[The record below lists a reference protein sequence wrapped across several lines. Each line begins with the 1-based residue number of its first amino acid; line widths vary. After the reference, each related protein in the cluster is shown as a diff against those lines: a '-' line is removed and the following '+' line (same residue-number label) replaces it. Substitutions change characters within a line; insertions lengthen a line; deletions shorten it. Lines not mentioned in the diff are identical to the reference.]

1 MKKLYIPTSTLNFN
15 NILSSESISPKAF
28 YAIRGFGYSRWQEVE
43 ENNQENVV
51 LLYEEPF
58 EFTRPASDV
67 EDHPMLV
74 EITTDKEY
82 PSIANGLYYSDESI
96 YLSPWRTRFIFFT
109 EQDRR
114 VALSISDSSLET
126 KMIGL
131 YHRQLYVETYN
142 KKDFTANATTI
153 PLNKEAVDFDVR
165 VNKMKGL
172 LYGYYIG
179 ALLSSTP
186 ELTDKANTLQEI
198 QNIFSSIL
206 SSESHSP
213 TVLQHEKLNVC
224 FANLRKFDP
233 IARYL
238 QKVAK
243 ENFRAEDIIASLS
256 KYGVVFPP
264 TFDGE
269 RMINSLLYATDDY
282 NPAYDWLKREKE
294 TLRKEEISEQKLL
307 ATSSEEIVLADNALS
322 KIVNTH
328 LTNDTE
334 QKLMKAWVNDV
345 LSSSEYSGKITTFAE
360 ALSDVVT
367 RKAKEVYAD
376 SWDESR
382 AKVELNQM
390 RRYIRAQESSMS
402 WKDDIFSAIA
412 AVLAKGS
419 DWEQLRSFMQSKLMS
434 DYRMVFALYGELNGF
449 ANLTRDFTDN
459 LFGLHDNR
467 KYIADVYKEI
477 FGQLHGT
484 DPTYGNITIIESYSP
499 SIVNETPQE
508 DSNKVPEVTSGNNV
522 ADLNKRVKEI
532 IASHPRIKISAKEK
546 QAISWAIS
554 KAQND
559 GIAFINMIDNEMDN
573 LTKGIF
579 PHLQKEFHPNYK
591 PIGKREGTSKNKTP
605 KQPSLF
611 SNLTDNISGAIGS
624 LFEKKADDR
633 KERFTFEYSNIEKVI
648 SLLSREFGY
657 DKKVLDSIR
666 KDLLWVLDP
675 QYSERMSPRELI
687 AKFREQLLVGKT
699 QRTSSKG
706 RDMLWKNELYHAI
719 DIDAIIES
727 LETCCL

>member
-28 YAIRGFGYSRWQEVE
+28 YAIRGFGYSRWQEVA
-43 ENNQENVV
+43 ENNQENSI

-58 EFTRPASDV
+58 EFVRPASDV

-82 PSIANGLYYSDESI
+82 PSIANGVYYSDESI

-131 YHRQLYVETYN
+131 YHRQLYVETYQR
-142 KKDFTANATTI
+142 KEQPAYTGTI
-153 PLNKEAVDFDVR
+153 PLNKEAIGHDVR

-213 TVLQHEKLNVC
+213 TVLQHEKLNAC
-224 FANLRKFDP
+224 FANLKKLDP
-233 IARYL
+233 IVDYL
-238 QKVAK
+238 QKIAK
-243 ENFRAEDIIASLS
+243 ENFKVEDIIAGLS
-256 KYGVVFPP
+256 KFGVVFPS

-269 RMINSLLYATDDY
+269 RIIDSLQYATEDY
-282 NPAYDWLKREKE
+282 NPAYEWLKREKDS
-294 TLRKEEISEQKLL
+294 LRKEEIAERKYL
-307 ATSSEEIVLADNALS
+307 ATSSEEIILADNALS
-322 KIVNTH
+322 KIANSH
-328 LTNDTE
+328 LTDDME
-334 QKLMKAWVNDV
+334 QRLMKAWVNDV

-360 ALSDVVT
+360 TLSDVVT

-382 AKVELNQM
+382 AKIELNQM
-390 RRYIRAQESSMS
+390 RRYIRAQESTIN
-402 WKDDIFSAIA
+402 WQDDIFSAIA
-412 AVLAKGS
+412 AVLAKGG
-419 DWEQLRSFMQSKLMS
+419 DWEQLRSFMQSKLIS
-434 DYRMVFALYGELNGF
+434 DYRMAFALYGELNGF

-467 KYIADVYKEI
+467 KYIAEVYKEI
-477 FGQLHGT
+477 YGQLHGV
-484 DPTYGNITIIESYSP
+484 DPTYGTVTIIESYP
-499 SIVNETPQE
+499 SSVANETPSANGNEFSVYSSSIGVIDLRKKVE
-508 DSNKVPEVTSGNNV
+508 D
-522 ADLNKRVKEI
+522 I
-532 IASHPRIKISAKEK
+532 IASHPRIKISSKDR
-546 QAISWAIS
+546 QTIDLAIS
-554 KAQND
+554 KAQDD
-559 GIAFINMIDNEMDN
+559 GIAFINMIGNEMDS

-579 PHLQKEFHPNYK
+579 PHLQKELHPNYK
-591 PIGKREGTSKNKTP
+591 SIGKREAVSKSKP
-605 KQPSLF
+605 AKQQSLF
-611 SNLTDNISGAIGS
+611 SNSTDNISGAIGS
-624 LFEKKADDR
+624 LSEKKPDD
-633 KERFTFEYSNIEKVI
+633 KMEKISFEYSNVERIILV
-648 SLLSREFGY
+648 LSMEFGY
-657 DKKVLDSIR
+657 EKKVLESLR

-675 QYSERMSPRELI
+675 KYSERMSQRDLI
-687 AKFREQLLVGKT
+687 AKFREQLLVGKN
-699 QRTSSKG
+699 QHTSSKG
-706 RDMLWKNELYHAI
+706 YDLSWKNKLYQVL
-719 DIDAIIES
+719 DIDAIIKS
-727 LETCCL
+727 LETRCL